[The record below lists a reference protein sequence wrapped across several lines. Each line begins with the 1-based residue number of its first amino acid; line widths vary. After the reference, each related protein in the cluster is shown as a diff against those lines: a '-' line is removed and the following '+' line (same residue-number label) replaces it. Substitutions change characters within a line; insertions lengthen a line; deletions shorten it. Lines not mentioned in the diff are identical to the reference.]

1 MIITEY
7 PPIIVTTWRFLQRW
21 GVPIMMSI
29 AYIVLAL
36 TSETDATGW
45 AWMSIGLAF
54 VMVIWW
60 TFRVVTED
68 AALSRAAG
76 NHDAKRLL
84 ELSDLQI
91 RRGRKK
97 YYVWRAIALHQQG
110 DRDGA
115 IAALD
120 RAADLKPPLAL
131 RAALLR
137 IDIACDTGDFAS
149 ARAQLDRLGPSLETR
164 LAEGRVLT
172 GEGKRDEARALYGK
186 IIDDIRAGEGQR
198 ALAHEYA
205 AQIAEADGNPA
216 LAAKHRAAAAR
227 GQKPPAIAK
236 PT

>member
-1 MIITEY
+1 VIITEY
-7 PPIIVTTWRFLQRW
+7 PPVVVTAWRFLQRW

-36 TSETDATGW
+36 TSGTDATGW
-45 AWMSIGLAF
+45 AWMSIGFAF

-68 AALSRAAG
+68 AALTRAAN
-76 NHDAKRLL
+76 NHDAARLL
-84 ELSDLQI
+84 ELSDLQLK
-91 RRGRKK
+91 RGRKK
-97 YYVWRAIALHQQG
+97 YFVWRAIALHQQG

-115 IAALD
+115 LASLD
-120 RAADLKPPLAL
+120 RAADLKPALAM

-137 IDIACDTGDFAS
+137 VDIACDAGDFAA
-149 ARAQLDRLGPSLETR
+149 ARAQLDRLPPSLERR
-164 LAEGRVLT
+164 LFEGRVLV
-172 GEGKRDEARALYGK
+172 GEGKRAEAVALYRK

-205 AQIAEADGNPA
+205 ARIAEEDGNPA
-216 LAAKHRAAAAR
+216 LAAKHRADAAR